1 MRNPKGPQTKSEEFF
16 LKLLAEEENPHLL
29 DDNDLKSIDGKVIK
43 KFSGG
48 INQVR
53 RRELRTFQ
61 ENEMIT
67 DLRHQQVKNGE
78 EMGKAAEMNG
88 ETITSL
94 TTKLKN
100 KEKALEEKEKRI
112 KEYSEALRTA
122 NKDAEYCRKEF
133 ENEQKEWVKNVRG
146 LRANLDECVKK
157 RDGLE
162 TDYRE
167 LTKKNTSDLE
177 HKERE
182 ITTNTLNWM
191 QKYGFLSH
199 RYRVSVAVSS
209 VLLGLVIL
217 AMVVLQ
223 FYHALFPILN
233 SDFKKTFIWMLPPTV
248 LMVFSIYSY
257 QLVHGLVNKVKLIV
271 IPILGFGIIY
281 YFLLRVLMFYDLFAL
296 SWNYFTILA
305 LWWNVAVL
313 LVSCLPLILI

>member
-1 MRNPKGPQTKSEEFF
+1 MKNPKGPQTKSEESFV
-16 LKLLAEEENPHLL
+16 KLLAEEENPQLL
-29 DDNDLKSIDGKVIK
+29 DDNDLKNIDGKVTK
-43 KFSGG
+43 KSGNG

-53 RRELRTFQ
+53 RRELRTFR

-67 DLRHQQVKNGE
+67 DLRNQQVKNKE
-78 EMGKAAEMNG
+78 EMEKAAEMNG
-88 ETITSL
+88 ETKVSL
-94 TTKLKN
+94 TMKLRN

-112 KEYSEALRTA
+112 KEYIETLRTA
-122 NKDAEYCRKEF
+122 NKDAEYRKKKF
-133 ENEQKEWVKNVRG
+133 ESEQKDWVKTV
-146 LRANLDECVKK
+146 ANLDECVKK

-167 LTKKNTSDLE
+167 LRERNTSDLK

-182 ITTNTLNWM
+182 ITTNTLNWN

-199 RYRVSVAVSS
+199 RYRVSIAVSS
-209 VLLGLVIL
+209 VLVGLVIL

-223 FYHALFPILN
+223 FSHALFPILN
-233 SDFKKTFIWMLPPTV
+233 PDFKKTFIWMLPPTV
-248 LMVFSIYSY
+248 LMVFSIYLF
-257 QLVHGLVNKVKLIV
+257 QLVHGLLNKVRLIV
-271 IPILGFGIIY
+271 IPILDFGIIY

-296 SWNYFTILA
+296 SWNYFTVLA